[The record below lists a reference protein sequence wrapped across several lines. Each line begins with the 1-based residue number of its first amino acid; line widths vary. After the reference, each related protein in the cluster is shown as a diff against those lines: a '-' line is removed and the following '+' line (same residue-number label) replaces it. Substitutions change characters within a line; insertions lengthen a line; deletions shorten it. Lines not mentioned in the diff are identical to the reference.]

1 MGTKASHLAKDTAE
15 DDIAAVNSKNPKEEI
30 IKKLLANEIYRAKLE
45 KEKNLFDRFA
55 SVLCN
60 PDELQK
66 SYLTTDWMQTVDFY
80 KQVKDVTRVSVAQQV
95 QRNETT
101 SGFASHS
108 TETVDMI
115 EEEVT
120 DEDIQ
125 GAEQDPEISL
135 SNVNTIKVKIIV
147 AEVAD
152 SKVKKS
158 VRKLVSPILS
168 KFDLLPEFGM
178 FHSALMIGPW
188 LIEWNNSALCVPR
201 KCVSKAALL
210 SADVDAISAT
220 ADINE
225 VVKKLSEIIVD
236 WNINMKYK
244 ENGGDKKTEGNC
256 QDFVED
262 VLKRLGMR
270 HDFSGPLGDFLRK
283 LREKGTCDMEF
294 NLNQDFREKFR
305 ITDKKVVFLTHTQLD
320 QFVEG
325 LLEKEPEFDTKYK
338 QEWSML
344 KSFDRAFWLRH
355 YKFQDDVRWKPHKTE
370 SQDEDNDIVLDLA
383 CPFDDPENT
392 YSVRFVQN

>member
-1 MGTKASHLAKDTAE
+1 
-15 DDIAAVNSKNPKEEI
+15 
-30 IKKLLANEIYRAKLE
+30 
-45 KEKNLFDRFA
+45 
-55 SVLCN
+55 
-60 PDELQK
+60 
-66 SYLTTDWMQTVDFY
+66 
-80 KQVKDVTRVSVAQQV
+80 
-95 QRNETT
+95 
-101 SGFASHS
+101 
-108 TETVDMI
+108 
-115 EEEVT
+115 
-120 DEDIQ
+120 
-125 GAEQDPEISL
+125 
-135 SNVNTIKVKIIV
+135 
-147 AEVAD
+147 
-152 SKVKKS
+152 
-158 VRKLVSPILS
+158 
-168 KFDLLPEFGM
+168 
-178 FHSALMIGPW
+178 
-188 LIEWNNSALCVPR
+188 
-201 KCVSKAALL
+201 
-210 SADVDAISAT
+210 
-220 ADINE
+220 
-225 VVKKLSEIIVD
+225 VKKLSEIIVD